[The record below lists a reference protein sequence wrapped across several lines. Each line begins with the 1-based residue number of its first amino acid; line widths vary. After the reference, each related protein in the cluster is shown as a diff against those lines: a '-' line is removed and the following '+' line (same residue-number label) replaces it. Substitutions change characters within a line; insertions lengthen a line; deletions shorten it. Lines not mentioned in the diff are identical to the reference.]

1 MKIGVIKQKGG
12 VGASTL
18 ARMIAVNYA
27 AAQWNV
33 KIADM
38 DTKQGTSTRW
48 NGRRLSNEIEP
59 NMNVQQFASVSS
71 AVNQSNDFDLLV
83 FDGAPHSSKQTL
95 EIAKV
100 SDLVLIPTGTSI
112 DDLEPAILLCH
123 ELKAKGINM
132 DNVYLVFCRVGN
144 SLSELD
150 ESLQYVKQSRYNYF
164 NTVMYEKTAVRRASD
179 EGKAAIETKF
189 KSINQTNDALLQN
202 IVDKLTDLT
211 K

>member
-18 ARMIAVNYA
+18 ARMIAVSYSS
-27 AAQWNV
+27 AQWNV

-38 DTKQGTSTRW
+38 DTKQGSCTRW
-48 NGRRLSNEIEP
+48 NSRRLANEIEP
-59 NMNVQQFASVSS
+59 NINVQQFASVNS

-100 SDLVLIPTGTSI
+100 SDLILIPTGTSI

-123 ELKAKGINM
+123 ELKAKAINM

-179 EGKAAIETKF
+179 EGKAANETKF

-202 IVDKLTDLT
+202 IIDKLTDLT

>member
-18 ARMIAVNYA
+18 ARMIAVSYSS
-27 AAQWNV
+27 AQWNV

-38 DTKQGTSTRW
+38 DTKQGSCTRW
-48 NGRRLSNEIEP
+48 NSRRLANEIEP
-59 NMNVQQFASVSS
+59 NINVQQFASVNS
-71 AVNQSNDFDLLV
+71 AVSQSNDFDLLV

-100 SDLVLIPTGTSI
+100 SDLILIPTGTSI

-123 ELKAKGINM
+123 ELKAKSINM

-164 NTVMYEKTAVRRASD
+164 NTVIYEKTAVRRASD
-179 EGKAAIETKF
+179 EGKSANETKF
-189 KSINQTNDALLQN
+189 KTINQTNDALLQN
-202 IVDKLTDLT
+202 IIDKLTDLT

>member
-18 ARMIAVNYA
+18 ARMIAVNYS

>member
-18 ARMIAVNYA
+18 ARMIAVSYS

-38 DTKQGTSTRW
+38 DTKQGSCTRW
-48 NGRRLSNEIEP
+48 NSRRLANEIEP
-59 NMNVQQFASVSS
+59 NINVQQFASVNS

-100 SDLVLIPTGTSI
+100 SDLILIPTGTSI

-164 NTVMYEKTAVRRASD
+164 NTVIYEKTAVRRASD
-179 EGKAAIETKF
+179 EGKAANETKF
-189 KSINQTNDALLQN
+189 KTINQTNDALLQN
-202 IVDKLTDLT
+202 IIDKLTDLT

>member
-18 ARMIAVNYA
+18 ARMIAVSYS

-38 DTKQGTSTRW
+38 DTKQGSCTRW
-48 NGRRLSNEIEP
+48 NSRRLANEIEP
-59 NMNVQQFASVSS
+59 NINVQQFASVNS

-100 SDLVLIPTGTSI
+100 SDLILIPTGTSI

-179 EGKAAIETKF
+179 EGKAANETKF

-202 IVDKLTDLT
+202 IIDKLTDLT

>member
-18 ARMIAVNYA
+18 ARMIAVSYS

-38 DTKQGTSTRW
+38 DTKQGSCTRW
-48 NGRRLSNEIEP
+48 NSRRLANEIEP
-59 NMNVQQFASVSS
+59 NINVQQFASVNS

-100 SDLVLIPTGTSI
+100 SDLILIPTGTSI

-123 ELKAKGINM
+123 ELKAKSINM

-164 NTVMYEKTAVRRASD
+164 NTVIYEKTAVRRASD
-179 EGKAAIETKF
+179 EGKAANETKF
-189 KSINQTNDALLQN
+189 KTINQTNDALLQN
-202 IVDKLTDLT
+202 IIDKITDLT

>member
-18 ARMIAVNYA
+18 ARMIAVNYS

-202 IVDKLTDLT
+202 IVDKLTD
-211 K
+211 

>member
-18 ARMIAVNYA
+18 ARMIAVSYSS
-27 AAQWNV
+27 AQWNV

-38 DTKQGTSTRW
+38 DTKQGSCTRW
-48 NGRRLSNEIEP
+48 NSRRLANEIEP
-59 NMNVQQFASVSS
+59 NINVQQFASVNS
-71 AVNQSNDFDLLV
+71 AVSQSNDFDLLV

-100 SDLVLIPTGTSI
+100 SDLILIPTGTSI

-164 NTVMYEKTAVRRASD
+164 NTVIYEKTAVRRASD
-179 EGKAAIETKF
+179 EGKSANETKF
-189 KSINQTNDALLQN
+189 KTINQTNDALLQN
-202 IVDKLTDLT
+202 IIDKLTDLT

>member
-18 ARMIAVNYA
+18 ARMIAVSYSS
-27 AAQWNV
+27 AQWNV

-38 DTKQGTSTRW
+38 DTKQGSCTRW
-48 NGRRLSNEIEP
+48 NSRRLANEIEP
-59 NMNVQQFASVSS
+59 NINVQQFASVNS
-71 AVNQSNDFDLLV
+71 AVSQSNDFDLLV

-100 SDLVLIPTGTSI
+100 SDLILIPTGTSI

-179 EGKAAIETKF
+179 EGKTANETKF
-189 KSINQTNDALLQN
+189 KTINQTNDALLQN
-202 IVDKLTDLT
+202 IIDKLTDLT

>member
-71 AVNQSNDFDLLV
+71 AFNQSNDFDLLV

>member
-18 ARMIAVNYA
+18 ARMIAVNYS

-48 NGRRLSNEIEP
+48 NGRRLSNEVEP

-100 SDLVLIPTGTSI
+100 SDLVLIPTGTSS

>member
-18 ARMIAVNYA
+18 ARMIAVSYSS
-27 AAQWNV
+27 AQWNV

-38 DTKQGTSTRW
+38 DTKQGSCTRW
-48 NGRRLSNEIEP
+48 NSRRLANEIEP
-59 NMNVQQFASVSS
+59 NINVQQFASVNS

-100 SDLVLIPTGTSI
+100 SDLILIPTGTSI

-179 EGKAAIETKF
+179 EGKAANETKF

-202 IVDKLTDLT
+202 IIDKLTDLT

>member
-18 ARMIAVNYA
+18 ARMIAVNYS

-48 NGRRLSNEIEP
+48 NGRRLSNEIVP

>member
-18 ARMIAVNYA
+18 VRMIAVNYA

-100 SDLVLIPTGTSI
+100 SDLILIPTGTSL

-150 ESLQYVKQSRYNYF
+150 ESFQYVRQSSYKYF

-189 KSINQTNDALLQN
+189 KSINQTNDALIQN

>member
-18 ARMIAVNYA
+18 ARMIAVSYSS
-27 AAQWNV
+27 AQWNV

-38 DTKQGTSTRW
+38 DTKQGSCTRW
-48 NGRRLSNEIEP
+48 NSRRLANEIEP
-59 NMNVQQFASVSS
+59 NINVQQFASVNS
-71 AVNQSNDFDLLV
+71 AVSQSNDFDLLV

-100 SDLVLIPTGTSI
+100 SDLILIPTGTSI

-164 NTVMYEKTAVRRASD
+164 NTVIYEKTAVRRASD
-179 EGKAAIETKF
+179 EGKAANETKF
-189 KSINQTNDALLQN
+189 KTINQTNDALLQN
-202 IVDKLTDLT
+202 IIDKLTDLT